1 MIFVFGF
8 FIKKDTNLD
17 LSFLIMLQD
26 YYFFYFY
33 FAKKIIFIMYTYK
46 RTFSILF
53 AALVFNSCSTTQK
66 IEALKPLPSDDTP
79 MVFNNKTSFVN
90 MPLEISLKE
99 IENQLNKTLS
109 GEIYNDSNLEDDKTE
124 MKIIK
129 TAAIRLIEKNGKI
142 QTVLPLK
149 IWARFKYGTDFM
161 GLNDTREIY
170 LNGTITMTSDVKLS
184 NWKLSTTSK
193 IEDFQWAE
201 SPSIMVAGKS
211 VPITYI
217 INPTLSIFQSKIAK
231 KIDEAIENSCDFKP
245 YVLDVLEKM
254 STPFLTSEQYQAW
267 FKLIPIEVYVTDAT
281 LGKKEIKMDLGL
293 KCNMQTMVGTKPKT
307 NFDKTAIQ
315 FKAVT
320 KIPEKLTANIA
331 AISTYDS
338 ASKIISSNFNGKEF
352 VSGSRKILVQNVA
365 LWQRD
370 SKIIIALEM
379 TGSINGTIY
388 LSGTPN
394 YNAVTKEIYFD
405 QMDYVLN
412 TKGLLTKTAN
422 WLLQGVILKKIQEN
436 CRYSIKENLDEGK
449 KSLLPYLNNF
459 SPMKGVFVN
468 GTFNDF
474 EFEKVEVTDKA
485 IIAFITTTGKMNVKI
500 DGMD

>member
-1 MIFVFGF
+1 MST
-8 FIKKDTNLD
+8 IKNI
-17 LSFLIMLQD
+17 LSFLFL
-26 YYFFYFY
+26 
-33 FAKKIIFIMYTYK
+33 
-46 RTFSILF
+46 SIL
-53 AALVFNSCSTTQK
+53 FNSCSTTK
-66 IEALKPLPSDDTP
+66 KVEALKPLPTNDAP
-79 MVFNNKTSFVN
+79 MVFKTKTSLVN

-99 IENQLNKTLS
+99 IENQLNKTLA
-109 GEIYNDSNLEDDKTE
+109 GEIYNDSNLEDDKTQ
-124 MKIIK
+124 MKITK
-129 TAAIRLIEKNGKI
+129 TAPIRLIEKDGKI

-149 IWARFKYGTDFM
+149 IWSRFKYGTDFM
-161 GLNDTREIY
+161 GLNDTREIN

-193 IEDFQWAE
+193 IEDFNWAE
-201 SPSIMVAGKS
+201 SPSILVAGKN

-217 INPTLSIFQSKIAK
+217 INPTLSIFKSKIAK

-254 STPFLTSEQYQAW
+254 STPFLTSEQYQTW
-267 FKLIPIEVYVTDAT
+267 FKLIPVEVYVTDAQIA
-281 LGKKEIKMDLGL
+281 KSKINMDLGL
-293 KCNMQTMVGTKPKT
+293 KCNMQTIVGQKPKT
-307 NFDKTAIQ
+307 SFDKTAIQ

-320 KIPEKLTANIA
+320 KIPATLTANVA
-331 AISTYDS
+331 AISTYES
-338 ASKIISSNFNGKEF
+338 ASKIISSNFQGKEF
-352 VSGSRKILVQNVA
+352 ASGNRKIVVQNVG

-370 SKIIIALEM
+370 GKIIIALDM

-388 LSGTPN
+388 LAGIPN

-405 QMDYVLN
+405 QMDYVLD
-412 TKGLLTKTAN
+412 TKGLLTRTAN

-436 CRYSIKENLDEGK
+436 CRYSIKENLEEGK
-449 KSLLPYLNNF
+449 KSLLPYLNNY

-468 GTFNDF
+468 GTMNDF
-474 EFEKVEVTDKA
+474 EFEKVEITDKA

>member
-1 MIFVFGF
+1 
-8 FIKKDTNLD
+8 
-17 LSFLIMLQD
+17 
-26 YYFFYFY
+26 
-33 FAKKIIFIMYTYK
+33 MYTLK
-46 RTFSILF
+46 RTFSILLASLF
-53 AALVFNSCSTTQK
+53 FNSCSTNQK

-99 IENQLNKTLS
+99 IENQLNKTL
-109 GEIYNDSNLEDDKTE
+109 GNEIYNDSNLEDDKTE
-124 MKIIK
+124 MKITK
-129 TAAIRLIEKNGKI
+129 TASIRLIEKNGKI

-149 IWARFKYGTDFM
+149 IWTRFKYGTEFM

-193 IEDFQWAE
+193 IEDFQWSE
-201 SPSIMVAGKS
+201 SPSILVAGKN

-217 INPTLSIFQSKIAK
+217 INPTLSIFKSKIAK
-231 KIDEAIENSCDFKP
+231 KIDESIENSCDFKP
-245 YVLDVLEKM
+245 YVLEVLEKM

-267 FKLIPIEVYVTDAT
+267 FKLIPLEVYVTDAT

-293 KCNMQTMVGTKPKT
+293 KCNMQTMVGTKPTT

-320 KIPEKLTANIA
+320 KIPEKLMANIV
-331 AISTYDS
+331 AISTYES
-338 ASKIISSNFNGKEF
+338 ASRIISNNFNGKEF
-352 VSGSRKILVQNVA
+352 TSGSRKIIIQNVA

-370 SKIIIALEM
+370 SKIIIALDM
-379 TGSINGTIY
+379 IGSINGTIY

-394 YNAVTKEIYFD
+394 YNVVTKEIYFD
-405 QMDYVLN
+405 QLDYVLN

-468 GTFNDF
+468 GSLNDF

-485 IIAFITTTGKMNVKI
+485 MIAFITTTGKMNVKI